1 MRLRYSGVFAE
12 MLSLE
17 QLRELY
23 DVDQL
28 AVVRRGIGSPS
39 FRCRR
44 PPPRICS
51 SALDHSS
58 DLPLITALPRAWIAF
73 GEPHGSTSG

>member
-28 AVVRRGIGSPS
+28 AVVRRGNRLSILPV
-39 FRCRR
+39 
-44 PPPRICS
+44 PE
-51 SALDHSS
+51 ATAQ
-58 DLPLITALPRAWIAF
+58 DLLERLGPLQ
-73 GEPHGSTSG
+73 